1 MNTIT
6 IVRRSYEKVPLMQL
20 IRSKPELLIAKD
32 EPEFE
37 KLWQIHDTALTND
50 LLRDRLIKLKPEHEA
65 SYRAQWQKAEDEL
78 DAMAAKLIGSFQL
91 EDPEDY

>member
-1 MNTIT
+1 
-6 IVRRSYEKVPLMQL
+6 
-20 IRSKPELLIAKD
+20 
-32 EPEFE
+32 
-37 KLWQIHDTALTND
+37 